1 MNRQNPEK
9 QGLHATWAI
18 WLAIPL
24 DGVAA
29 ILACDNRRPSRG
41 VTRFQS
47 PRYFELLIALM
58 PLFASTILLSAFL
71 LFLVQPIIAKQILPW
86 FGGSSAVWTT
96 CLVFFQVVLLAGY
109 TYSHLTTR
117 YLKSTHQAYLHIGLL
132 ALSLLFLPIIPSEA
146 LKPLAGA
153 DAAIRIVALLVATIG
168 LPYFLLSA
176 TGPLL
181 QKWVAPRFPEKTV
194 YRLFALSN
202 FGSLVGL
209 LAFPFAIE
217 PFSTAHA
224 QSVAWS
230 VAYAIFAIACAASAW
245 AAAQSADRSV
255 PVTTAVADETRGP
268 RPGIR
273 DYALWLAFAALG
285 SVLLLATTSHI
296 TQNIATVPFLWVLP
310 LSLYLLTFVVAFE
323 GRGGRGWYQ
332 RSWFLFPTLLLLVAM
347 AAGLSANRGV
357 LDVSLAVPLYTV
369 GMMMAAFF
377 CNGELALSKPVPRYL
392 THFYLTISLGG
403 ALGGLLVGLV
413 APRVFPTYF
422 ELPVA
427 LVLLASLAVFVAR
440 KTRWLVGPAVV
451 ATLAAGWFG
460 SEYIGFLREE
470 AVYMHRNFYGTL
482 RVKEQGEGD
491 LQVRRLLHGVILH
504 GEQLTISPKRL
515 EPGTYYARSSGVGR
529 AIEAR
534 QHNQDSVKLGFVGL
548 GVGTLSAY
556 GRGGDLVRFYELDPD
571 VLALAKTQFS
581 YLNASPSKIEY
592 VIGDA
597 RSSMERELASGQPQG
612 YDVLAIDAFSSDS
625 IPVHLITREAVQL
638 YFQHLQPN
646 GILAVHISNRFLDL
660 KPVLA
665 NIAQALGLTARLI
678 TDTPAD
684 GSSGSTTDWVL
695 LARSATTFDA
705 EQLVEVAE
713 PIEPKPEF
721 SLWTDQ
727 FNNLFDILKSRPIN
741 ELRRMIGL
749 D

>member
-1 MNRQNPEK
+1 
-9 QGLHATWAI
+9 
-18 WLAIPL
+18 
-24 DGVAA
+24 
-29 ILACDNRRPSRG
+29 
-41 VTRFQS
+41 
-47 PRYFELLIALM
+47 M

-86 FGGSSAVWTT
+86 FGGTSAVWTT

-109 TYSHLTTR
+109 TYAHLSTR
-117 YLKSTHQAYLHIGLL
+117 YLAPKHQARLHIGLL
-132 ALSLLFLPIIPSEA
+132 ALSLLFLPIIPSVA

-153 DAAIRIVALLVATIG
+153 DAAFHIVVLLVVTIG
-168 LPYFLLSA
+168 LPYFLLSS

-202 FGSLVGL
+202 FGSLIGL

-217 PFSTAHA
+217 PFSTAHT

-230 VAYAIFAIACAASAW
+230 VAYALFALACAASAW
-245 AAAQSADRSV
+245 QASRSAASIRERPVVEEPTGPAPRAADYV
-255 PVTTAVADETRGP
+255 
-268 RPGIR
+268 
-273 DYALWLAFAALG
+273 LWLAFAALG

-332 RSWFLFPTLLLLVAM
+332 RQWFLFPTLLLLVAM

-357 LDVSLAVPLYTV
+357 LDISLAVPLYTI

-392 THFYLTISLGG
+392 TQFYLTISLGG
-403 ALGGLLVGLV
+403 ALGGMLVGLV

-427 LVLLASLAVFVAR
+427 LVLLAFLAVFVAR
-440 KTRWLVGPAVV
+440 KTRWLVGPAIV
-451 ATLAAGWFG
+451 AALAIGWFG
-460 SEYIGFLREE
+460 SQYIDFLRDE
-470 AVYMHRNFYGTL
+470 AIYMHRNFYGTL

-491 LQVRRLLHGVILH
+491 QQVRRLLHGVILH
-504 GEQLTISPKRL
+504 GEQQTINAKRL
-515 EPGTYYARSSGVGR
+515 EPGTYYARTSGVGR
-529 AIEAR
+529 AIAAK
-534 QHNQDSVKLGFVGL
+534 QDQPVPVRLGFVGL

-556 GRGGDLVRFYELDPD
+556 GRAGDTVRFYELDPD
-571 VLALAKTQFS
+571 VLALAKSQFS
-581 YLNASPSKIEY
+581 YLNSSPANIEY

-597 RSSMERELASGQPQG
+597 RSSMERELAAGSPQN

-638 YFQHLQPN
+638 YFQHLKPD

-665 NIAQALGLTARLI
+665 NIAHAEGLTARLVA
-678 TDTPAD
+678 DTPGD
-684 GSSGSTTDWVL
+684 GSPGSLTDWVL
-695 LARSATTFDA
+695 IARSSTAFDS
-705 EQLVEVAE
+705 ERLVEVAE
-713 PIEPKPEF
+713 PISTNPHF

-727 FNNLFDILKSRPIN
+727 FNNLFDILKSHPVN
-741 ELRRMIGL
+741 ELRRLIGL